1 MADFGGFI
9 LSGIVLPQILHLNY
23 SCVPSVAS
31 GRAERSLHP
40 PPLTFNQKLH
50 PPPLTLHE
58 GLVSR
63 SRLHH
68 WPDGDYTIS
77 GSKTFTITAKTVSTP
92 TVMLEKTYYFY
103 DGTAK
108 TPTVT
113 MKDGETVIPA
123 EEYTVGYSNNTN
135 VGTATV
141 TITDKDGGNY
151 TVSGSATFE
160 IGLKGDANGDNKVDA
175 ADIVEMVNETKGQT
189 SAKFKKNNADI
200 DGNGQGRDRRHR
212 ERHHAEVKQ
221 KSTNDMKRL

>member
-1 MADFGGFI
+1 MEAAGAVF
-9 LSGIVLPQILHLNY
+9 LP
-23 SCVPSVAS
+23 AS
-31 GRAERSLHP
+31 GNRGNNGTIYNITTNCRGFYWTASASDENRASFLDFREKQVAKNSTDYRSIG
-40 PPLTFNQKLH
+40 FAI
-50 PPPLTLHE
+50 
-58 GLVSR
+58 
-63 SRLHH
+63 RLASNVV
-68 WPDGDYTIS
+68 I
-77 GSKTFTITAKTVSTP
+77 KTVSNP
-92 TVMLEKTYYFY
+92 TITLEKTYYFY

-113 MKDGETVIPA
+113 VKDGETVIPA
-123 EEYTVGYSNNTN
+123 SEYTVGYSNNTN

-200 DGNGQGRDRRHR
+200 DGNGQITD
-212 ERHHAEVKQ
+212 ADITEVAKIILG
-221 KSTNDMKRL
+221 K